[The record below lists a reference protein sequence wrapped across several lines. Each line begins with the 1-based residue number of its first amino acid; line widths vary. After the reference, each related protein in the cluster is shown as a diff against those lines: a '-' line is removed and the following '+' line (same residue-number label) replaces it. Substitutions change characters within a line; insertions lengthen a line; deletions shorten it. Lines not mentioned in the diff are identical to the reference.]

1 MPRKSSGESSS
12 KWAVA
17 CGIILFVAITLTVGL
32 CFHHHKKSPKHG
44 VNNCSCKTLAMDDS
58 PLFIKSNKNEFG
70 VWSWEIHAKKI
81 KRSKHCVTATT
92 ASVKWCLNLLKRLID
107 PVKKS
112 GTHFGSLLDRPLA
125 SKICLSVNY
134 ILTAHGG
141 HKAHSRNFMVIT
153 FHALIETVS
162 LFPREEQS
170 PVI

>member
-1 MPRKSSGESSS
+1 MERSF
-12 KWAVA
+12 
-17 CGIILFVAITLTVGL
+17 IIKFK
-32 CFHHHKKSPKHG
+32 C
-44 VNNCSCKTLAMDDS
+44 
-58 PLFIKSNKNEFG
+58 
-70 VWSWEIHAKKI
+70 
-81 KRSKHCVTATT
+81 
-92 ASVKWCLNLLKRLID
+92 LLKRLID

-162 LFPREEQS
+162 LFSQRRTKPCYLDKKRLKKKTLKKRMAMGCGAILDTSSTEGLLS
-170 PVI
+170 KWPVNMKFLLCGLVCILTLIQGKLTVNVQDTISDILLF

>member
-1 MPRKSSGESSS
+1 MEKFF
-12 KWAVA
+12 
-17 CGIILFVAITLTVGL
+17 IIKFK
-32 CFHHHKKSPKHG
+32 C
-44 VNNCSCKTLAMDDS
+44 
-58 PLFIKSNKNEFG
+58 
-70 VWSWEIHAKKI
+70 
-81 KRSKHCVTATT
+81 
-92 ASVKWCLNLLKRLID
+92 LLKRLID
-107 PVKKS
+107 LVKKS

-141 HKAHSRNFMVIT
+141 HKAHSRNFMVIA